1 MSVQPGDMF
10 LSHSPGILGK
20 IITFGEKIRTPS
32 ADAFWDH
39 GGIIID
45 TQGNTLEAA
54 AKGIVS
60 MNISDHPISVTI
72 DSGMTPSQREDVLA
86 FAESCKGDPYS
97 YVDILSIS
105 IRLVTGLHLSF
116 HGSRAMICSEFAA
129 KCWEHGGKIWPMLDM
144 ACVMPSNLGEWLIPP
159 HITKQ
164 AKLAETLTKITPED
178 DHTFIRHLNY
188 KGEEDEA

>member
-10 LSHSPGILGK
+10 LSHSPGVLGK

-32 ADAFWDH
+32 LDAFWDH

-60 MNISDHPISVTI
+60 MNVSDHPIHVTI
-72 DSGMTPSQREDVLA
+72 DSGMTPQQREAVVA
-86 FAESCKGDPYS
+86 FAQSCKGDPYS

-105 IRLVTGLHLSF
+105 VRLLTGWHFSF

-129 KCWEHGGKIWPMLDM
+129 KSWEHGGKIWPVLDM
-144 ACVMPSNLGEWLIPP
+144 ACVMPSNLGEWLVPEI
-159 HITKQ
+159 ITKK
-164 AKLAETLTKITPED
+164 AELANLMTRITPED
-178 DHTFIRHLNY
+178 DHSFSYHI
-188 KGEEDEA
+188 GVEDEA